1 MRCHTLIRLFGRALP
16 APSTTSG
23 GIGDKLAKKGILIAV
38 EGMDGSGKSTQAKL
52 LYHWLRAKGLPV
64 YHTEWNSSKIVKEAT
79 KMGKSARRLLPITF
93 HMIHAADFADRW
105 ARQIEP
111 VLEIDGIVICD
122 RYKYTALARDGSRD
136 VPAEVIEATYAFAR
150 EPDLTLYFDVPVDVS
165 FDRIAKGRPKL
176 KYYEAGMD
184 MGWTTDPFESYKI
197 FQGKVSDIYSGL
209 VGQGRM
215 VSLDA
220 IGTVAEVQ
228 SRVREAFQEHIDLSK
243 MQTIDHT
250 DRLAQNL
257 SESDIDWLTY
267 AGGGEGK

>member
-1 MRCHTLIRLFGRALP
+1 M
-16 APSTTSG
+16 
-23 GIGDKLAKKGILIAV
+23 
-38 EGMDGSGKSTQAKL
+38 
-52 LYHWLRAKGLPV
+52 
-64 YHTEWNSSKIVKEAT
+64 
-79 KMGKSARRLLPITF
+79 
-93 HMIHAADFADRW
+93 
-105 ARQIEP
+105 
-111 VLEIDGIVICD
+111 
-122 RYKYTALARDGSRD
+122 
-136 VPAEVIEATYAFAR
+136 IEATYAFAR

-184 MGWTTDPFESYKI
+184 MGWTTDPFESYRI

-209 VGQGRM
+209 VEQGRM

-220 IGTVAEVQ
+220 LGTVAEVQ
-228 SRVREAFQEHIDLSK
+228 SRVREAFQKNIDLSK
-243 MQTIDHT
+243 VQTIDQT